1 MQKDTI
7 FTYIIIIFIIFIC
20 YKFYSESSYF
30 QLKCVISDVN
40 GKKYCLRER
49 NRMDEASGLLA
60 KVEMRCKDLINFLKK
75 KYPDNEEVKRLVK
88 GFSNTIIQET
98 LPTSTLTAYSENKGD
113 NCLLYTSDAA
123 DE

>member
-7 FTYIIIIFIIFIC
+7 FTYIIIIFVIFIC
-20 YKFYSESSYF
+20 YRFYSGSSYF

-60 KVEMRCKDLINFLKK
+60 KVEMRCKDLISFLKK
-75 KYPDNEEVKRLVK
+75 KISRHNNSK
-88 GFSNTIIQET
+88 SNR
-98 LPTSTLTAYSENKGD
+98 N
-113 NCLLYTSDAA
+113 
-123 DE
+123 